1 VKKVLVIV
9 QDSPFNTLRS
19 SEGFRMTMGLSLSDN
34 EVSLLLMG
42 DGVFNLL
49 PLRAEVIGQPSIQT
63 YLEYFPKV
71 RVQLYVEAEALAERE
86 ISSLPPGTRL
96 LPHREALGLISAAEV
111 VIPFR

>member
-1 VKKVLVIV
+1 MKKVLVLI
-9 QDSPFNTLRS
+9 QDSPLNTLRS
-19 SEGFRMTMGLSLSDN
+19 SEGFRMAMGLSLADN

-49 PLRAEVIGQPSIQT
+49 PLRAETIGQPSIQT

-71 RVQLYVEAEALAERE
+71 HVQLYAESKALADRGVR
-86 ISSLPPGTRL
+86 SLP
-96 LPHREALGLISAAEV
+96 EAVRPVSYQKAFQLISTSEV

>member
-1 VKKVLVIV
+1 MKKVLVLI
-9 QDSPFNTLRS
+9 QDGPLNTLRS
-19 SEGFRMTMGLSLSDN
+19 SEGFRMTMGLSLADN

-49 PLRAEVIGQPSIQT
+49 PLKAERVEQPSIQT

-71 RVQLYVEAEALAERE
+71 GVQLYAEAEALADRE
-86 ISSLPPGTRL
+86 ISSLPPGAEV
-96 LPHREALGLISAAEV
+96 LPHREALDLISNAEV

>member
-1 VKKVLVIV
+1 MKKILVLV
-9 QDSPFNTLRS
+9 QDGPFNTLRS
-19 SEGFRMTMGLSLSDN
+19 GEGFRMTMGLSLADN

-49 PLRAEVIGQPSIQT
+49 PLKAEMIGQPSIQT

-71 RVQLYVEAEALAERE
+71 RVRLYAEAGALADRGVQ
-86 ISSLPPGTRL
+86 SLPEGVKRISYQ
-96 LPHREALGLISAAEV
+96 EAFQLVSAAEV

>member
-1 VKKVLVIV
+1 MKRVLVVI

-19 SEGFRMTMGLSLSDN
+19 SEGFRVTMGLSLADN
-34 EVSLLLMG
+34 DVSLLLME

-49 PLRAEVIGQPSIQT
+49 PLKAEAIGQPSIET

-71 RVQLYVEAEALAERE
+71 HVRLYAEANALAERGVR
-86 ISSLPPGTRL
+86 SLPEGVKAVSYQ
-96 LPHREALGLISAAEV
+96 EAFKMISTAEV

>member
-1 VKKVLVIV
+1 MKKVLVLI
-9 QDSPFNTLRS
+9 QDGPLNTLRS
-19 SEGFRMTMGLSLSDN
+19 SEGFRMTMGLSLADN

-49 PLRAEVIGQPSIQT
+49 PLKAERVEQPSIQT

-71 RVQLYVEAEALAERE
+71 HVRLYAEAGALADRAVQ
-86 ISSLPPGTRL
+86 SLPEGVKRISYQ
-96 LPHREALGLISAAEV
+96 EAFQLISAAEV

>member
-1 VKKVLVIV
+1 MKKVLVLI
-9 QDSPFNTLRS
+9 QDSPFNTLRA
-19 SEGFRMTMGLSLSDN
+19 SEGFRMTMGLSLADN

-49 PLRAEVIGQPSIQT
+49 PLRAETIGQPSIQT

-71 RVQLYVEAEALAERE
+71 RVQLYADAEALADRA
-86 ISSLPPGTRL
+86 IRAVPPGTRA
-96 LPHREALGLISAAEV
+96 LPHQEALGLISAAEV

>member
-1 VKKVLVIV
+1 MKKVLVLI
-9 QDSPFNTLRS
+9 QDGPFNTIRS

-34 EVSLLLMG
+34 QVSLLLMG

-49 PLRAEVIGQPSIQT
+49 PLRAEAIGQPSIQT

-71 RVQLYVEAEALAERE
+71 RVQLYAEAGALADRGVH
-86 ISSLPPGTRL
+86 SLPEGVNPVSYQ
-96 LPHREALGLISAAEV
+96 EAFQLISAAEV